1 MVTLPTNNSEAL
13 FELCFRDPVRRF
25 LQDAIA
31 NLSEAEMA
39 KLETKLDRV
48 IAEAVAIAEARRPG
62 ALALALAAVVD
73 KQKHRAYDIRAAV
86 TGGRYLLREHM
97 GARKVQYDDGRTAA
111 AVWPEIRDQVL
122 VQATLYFA
130 RIAAGE
136 RFVMRRSTPD
146 ACAWRLL
153 EKLWFMLRVFDRAE
167 LEPTGYFD
175 RSVYQWRPGLP
186 N

>member
-1 MVTLPTNNSEAL
+1 MVTLPANYSEAL
-13 FELCFRDPVRRF
+13 FEVCFRDPVRRS

-31 NLSEAEMA
+31 SLSEAEMV

-48 IAEAVAIAEARRPG
+48 IAEAIAVAEARRPG

-73 KQKHRAYDIRAAV
+73 KQKHRVYDIRAAI
-86 TGGRYLLREHM
+86 TGGRHLLREHM
-97 GARKVQYDDGRTAA
+97 RARKARYDDGRTAA

-122 VQATLYFA
+122 VQTTLYFA
-130 RIAAGE
+130 CIAAGE
-136 RFVMRRSTPD
+136 RFVTRRSTPD
-146 ACAWRLL
+146 ACARRLL
-153 EKLWFMLRVFDRAE
+153 EKRWFMLKVFDRAAP
-167 LEPTGYFD
+167 EPTGYFD